1 LIIEE
6 ARNNIKYSAVFSEFG
21 YNIKKSYILSDYEEL
36 ESDIVYKATIE
47 NKEVIF
53 YILLEF

>member
-1 LIIEE
+1 M
-6 ARNNIKYSAVFSEFG
+6 KVW
-21 YNIKKSYILSDYEEL
+21 

-53 YILLEF
+53 YILLEFQLYVDYSMPIRLFLYISENMERSIEKY